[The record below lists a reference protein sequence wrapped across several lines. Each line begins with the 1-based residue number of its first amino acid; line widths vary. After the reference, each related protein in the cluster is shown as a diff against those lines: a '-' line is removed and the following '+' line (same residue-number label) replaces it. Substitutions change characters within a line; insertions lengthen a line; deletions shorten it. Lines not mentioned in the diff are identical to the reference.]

1 MKNPRWY
8 NNSHIP
14 RLDQK
19 AQDFWRIP
27 MEWQHWLCPCSHF
40 QFLIKS
46 WNLLRKISGTL
57 NPEASIPLRPWCI
70 SPLFQ
75 ISPYFSKKFRTLKKI
90 FAIWLFPRKISW
102 FSYTKISDDLFLVID
117 HIFRISP
124 LFSLFQYISPLFR
137 ENYFFPLLLQIFP
150 PILGTCFLHT
160 LRVFSPYFD
169 NDVFMHHPMHV
180 LDAPESESG

>member
-1 MKNPRWY
+1 MMHFPPCFKFPPYFRKIFGLSENFY
-8 NNSHIP
+8 NFTFS
-14 RLDQK
+14 
-19 AQDFWRIP
+19 
-27 MEWQHWLCPCSHF
+27 
-40 QFLIKS
+40 
-46 WNLLRKISGTL
+46 RKISSL
-57 NPEASIPLRPWCI
+57 SSA
-70 SPLFQ
+70 
-75 ISPYFSKKFRTLKKI
+75 
-90 FAIWLFPRKISW
+90 
-102 FSYTKISDDLFLVID
+102 KISDDLFLVID